1 LPPQPNKTT
10 ACLWAGR
17 FRLGSSDVR
26 VRAMYTLG
34 IYQFASIHRHVRER
48 GYEMGHCPVWP
59 IPPHRGDRP
68 APTLIYAV
76 GHIALALQG
85 AGHHVGLAK
94 ARASDK
100 HGERSAAYW

>member
-1 LPPQPNKTT
+1 
-10 ACLWAGR
+10 
-17 FRLGSSDVR
+17 
-26 VRAMYTLG
+26 MYTLG

-48 GYEMGHCPVWP
+48 GYEMGHGPVWP